1 MVYNWAHMK
10 EILVAGGAGY
20 VGSHTIIR
28 LLQEG
33 YHPVVVDN
41 LSTGH
46 QKAVLGGTFY
56 ECDISNKKEMLKIC
70 SQHKIDAVMH
80 FSANCYVGE
89 SVVNPHKYFKNN
101 VANTIALLD
110 VMLEAEIKK
119 FILSSTAATYG
130 NPVNIP
136 IDETHPQN
144 PCNPYGLSKLLI
156 EQIVNE
162 YEKAYGIK
170 HIYLRYF
177 NAAGS
182 DPEQRIGEDHYPET
196 HIIPLLIQTAM
207 GTKKQFTILGNDY
220 NTKDGT
226 CIRDYVHVMDIA
238 DAHVKAFK
246 YLENKRQSDAF
257 NLGTS
262 VGYTVK
268 EIIKK
273 VEEITDKKIPVEYA
287 PRREGDPSVLIAGS
301 DKAKKILEW
310 YPKNNIDNMIETAW
324 KWLKLHPK
332 GYKDVK

>member
-1 MVYNWAHMK
+1 MVYKGPMK

-20 VGSHTIIR
+20 VGSHTIIK

-33 YHPVVVDN
+33 YKPVIVDN

-56 ECDISNKKEMLKIC
+56 ECDISNKKEMLKIL
-70 SQHKIDAVMH
+70 SQHNIDAVMH

-110 VMLEAEIKK
+110 VMIEAEIKK

-130 NPVNIP
+130 NPVHIP
-136 IDETHPQN
+136 IDESHPQV

-156 EQIVNE
+156 EQMVTN

-177 NAAGS
+177 NAAGA
-182 DPEQRIGEDHYPET
+182 DHDGRIGEDHYPET
-196 HIIPLLIQTAM
+196 HIIPLLILTAM
-207 GTKKQFTILGNDY
+207 GIKKQFTILGTDY
-220 NTKDGT
+220 DTKDGT

-238 DAHVKAFK
+238 DAHVKAYE
-246 YLENKRQSDAF
+246 YLSNKKESNQF

-262 VGYTVK
+262 VGYSVK

-273 VEEITDKKIPVEYA
+273 VEDITGKKIPVEYA
-287 PRREGDPSVLIAGS
+287 ERREGDPSVLIAS
-301 DKAKKILEW
+301 SKKAKEILEW
-310 YPKNNIDNMIETAW
+310 SPRHNIDHMIESAW
-324 KWLKLHPK
+324 KWLKQNPK